1 MSAVASKELK
11 EKITEYGSFI
21 SQTLQPQLKTA
32 VDAREETEKEISEY
46 VHLKNRIQFLLNE
59 WDGSDLDRGDGR
71 HTETKKF
78 DKGEPN
84 NNQIID
90 EKHGDGSN
98 RNNDDRASPVSPTAP
113 TSHSKNNPPDNS
125 NQRNENNST
134 SKSSKKF
141 KPLKLFTDICHSTIY
156 CQATIPN
163 PRTIYVHIGFGFHAE
178 FTLEEAIQFVD
189 RRLRYLEKEVLVHR
203 IEVARGV
210 AADVERAL
218 ELLEELG
225 GEMEGL
231 ERETD

>member
-11 EKITEYGSFI
+11 EKIIEYGNFI

-32 VDAREETEKEISEY
+32 VDAREETEEEISEY
-46 VHLKNRIQFLLNE
+46 VQLKNRIQFLLNE

-71 HTETKKF
+71 HADQKDGDEGK
-78 DKGEPN
+78 PN
-84 NNQIID
+84 HNRIKD
-90 EKHGDGSN
+90 EKYAEESVL
-98 RNNDDRASPVSPTAP
+98 NNDDRASPTAP
-113 TSHSKNNPPDNS
+113 TSFNKNNPTDNS
-125 NQRNENNST
+125 NHTNKNDKT

-141 KPLKLFTDICHSTIY
+141 KPLKLSTDICHSTIY

-178 FTLEEAIQFVD
+178 FTLEEAIQFID
-189 RRLRYLEKEVLVHR
+189 KRLRYLENEMLVHR

-218 ELLEELG
+218 ELLEDLG